1 MTALEV
7 RELIRAS
14 ICRGL
19 PETMINHLSG
29 TLVTCEEDY
38 AVIDVNG
45 LGFRCEIPGSTATAL
60 PAKGGKVNL
69 YTFMSFNP
77 NDNEF
82 SLFGFATE
90 TERECFEVLKSINR
104 IGPRTALNILSQI
117 EISAF
122 AQAIVQQNVDYVSKV
137 KGIGKK
143 TAERLILELR
153 EKMVPFISKD
163 AKIVSLS
170 KGKDNIS
177 DAVQGL
183 MALGCKPA
191 VAEKAIASA
200 VEQLGENA
208 KTEDLIREG
217 LRWR

>member
-1 MTALEV
+1 
-7 RELIRAS
+7 
-14 ICRGL
+14 
-19 PETMINHLSG
+19 MINHLNG
-29 TLVTCEEDY
+29 TLVTCDDDC

-45 LGFRCEIPGSTATAL
+45 LGFRCEVPGSTAAAL
-60 PAKGGKVNL
+60 PAAGGKASLFTYLV
-69 YTFMSFNP
+69 FNP

-82 SLFGFATE
+82 TLFGFATE

-122 AQAIVQQNVDYVSKV
+122 AQAVVQQNVDYVSKV

-143 TAERLILELR
+143 TAERLVMELR

-163 AKIVSLS
+163 AKQVILT
-170 KGKDNIS
+170 KGLDNIS

-200 VEQLGENA
+200 VEQLGEKA

>member
-1 MTALEV
+1 
-7 RELIRAS
+7 
-14 ICRGL
+14 
-19 PETMINHLSG
+19 MINHLNGILIS
-29 TLVTCEEDY
+29 CDDDC

-45 LGFRCEIPGSTATAL
+45 LGFRCEIPGSTAAAL
-60 PAKGGKVNL
+60 PKKGERASL
-69 YTFMSFNP
+69 YTYLVFNP

-82 SLFGFATE
+82 TLFGFASE

-104 IGPRTALNILSQI
+104 VGPRTALNILSQI
-117 EISAF
+117 EITAF
-122 AQAIVQQNVDYVSKV
+122 AQAVVQQNVDYVAKV

-143 TAERLILELR
+143 TAERLVMELR

-163 AKIVSLS
+163 AKIVVLTQ
-170 KGKDNIS
+170 GKDNIT

-191 VAEKAIASA
+191 VAEKAIAA
-200 VEQLGENA
+200 AIEQLGEEA